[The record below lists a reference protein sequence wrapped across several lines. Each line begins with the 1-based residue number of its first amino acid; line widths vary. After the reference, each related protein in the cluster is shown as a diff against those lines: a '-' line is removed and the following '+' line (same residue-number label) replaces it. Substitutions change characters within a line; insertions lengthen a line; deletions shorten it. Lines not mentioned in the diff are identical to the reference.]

1 MLSVVSTNKKH
12 DKILLYL
19 SHYSLIYAKEI
30 VSNSNKNTSNSS
42 ISTNGQGVSFWSSI
56 SGINE
61 IILGSNVDD
70 PTSSKKNRFS
80 LMSRAS
86 LRLLSPISSK
96 SASNSPTNTENTS
109 ISPKASLEIS
119 KAKSTQ
125 NSPRNSFIPNR
136 SVSPKF
142 VIAEKSSL
150 TPKSTFQNFR
160 NSMNF
165 SIFKKKKDS
174 LTLLVRSHSDNIVRI
189 LKDVDKRFLFKE
201 YSKKEFSEENVNFW
215 EDVQI
220 FKSLE
225 DLEMK
230 LDKMEEIQ
238 KNYLTKGEKYEINI
252 NLDLLE
258 VVKEKIFQNL
268 QKNEIEDNELFDS
281 ILNDLVGGILN
292 DTFSRFRFHES
303 YLNLKLKDAQ

>member
-30 VSNSNKNTSNSS
+30 YSNKNTSNES
-42 ISTNGQGVSFWSSI
+42 ISSGTNVQGVSFWSSFT
-56 SGINE
+56 GINE
-61 IILGSNVDD
+61 IILGSNMEDL
-70 PTSSKKNRFS
+70 TSTKKNRFS
-80 LMSRAS
+80 LMNRAS
-86 LRLLSPISSK
+86 LRLSSISSQ
-96 SASNSPTNTENTS
+96 SSNNSPTITENQLNRT

-125 NSPRNSFIPNR
+125 NSPRNSFVPNR

-142 VIAEKSSL
+142 VFAETSSPKSS
-150 TPKSTFQNFR
+150 FQNFR

-174 LTLLVRSHSDNIVRI
+174 LPFLVRSHSDNIVRI
-189 LKDVDKRFLFKE
+189 LKDVDKRLLFKE

-303 YLNLKLKDAQ
+303 YLNLKLKNIQ